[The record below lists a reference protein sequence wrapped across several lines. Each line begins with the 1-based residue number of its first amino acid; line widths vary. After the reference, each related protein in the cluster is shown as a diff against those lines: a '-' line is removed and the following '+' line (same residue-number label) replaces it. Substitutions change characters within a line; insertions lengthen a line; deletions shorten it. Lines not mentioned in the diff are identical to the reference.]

1 MKIKIFTTDKNGKI
15 TLSKDELQ
23 DIVNEAYYEGYRN
36 GEQNGKS
43 YTITPFWW
51 NTPYYSW
58 SVSTNG
64 SSSMTIGSD
73 PNDGTITLSSADG
86 ITTISKDKA
95 TTDSITINADNLTN
109 KNEYYI

>member
-1 MKIKIFTTDKNGKI
+1 MKIKIFTTDKSGKI

-43 YTITPFWW
+43 YTITSPHWW
-51 NTPYYSW
+51 DTPYYSW
-58 SVSTNG
+58 SVSTDG

-73 PNDGTITLSSADG
+73 PNIG
-86 ITTISKDKA
+86 ITTISKDKV
-95 TTDSITINADNLTN
+95 TSDSININADNLTN
-109 KNEYYI
+109 KSKQNEYYI